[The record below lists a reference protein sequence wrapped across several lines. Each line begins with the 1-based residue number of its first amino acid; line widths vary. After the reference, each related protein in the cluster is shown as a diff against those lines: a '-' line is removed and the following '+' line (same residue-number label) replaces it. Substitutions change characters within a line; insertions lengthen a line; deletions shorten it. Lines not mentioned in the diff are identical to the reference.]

1 MVDIKNDKQVS
12 WMEVMLKVKERQYA
26 REAETWAL
34 VM

>member
-12 WMEVMLKVKERQYA
+12 WMEVMLKVKERQYG
-26 REAETWAL
+26 REAEIRAL